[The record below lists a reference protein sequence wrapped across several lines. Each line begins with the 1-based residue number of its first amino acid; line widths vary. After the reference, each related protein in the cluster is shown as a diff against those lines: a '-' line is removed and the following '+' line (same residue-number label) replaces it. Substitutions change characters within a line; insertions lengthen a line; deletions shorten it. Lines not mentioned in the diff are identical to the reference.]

1 MNLLLWPSSG
11 EVMAQMFVS
20 QSRGSSRRRVQ
31 FTFWTVKCNCLAGEL
46 LRFGYEGKKYCSH
59 LCQNR
64 GVRVT
69 AGVIVSLGFFFKF
82 NFILIPVQLLLTA

>member
-11 EVMAQMFVS
+11 EVMAQMSVF
-20 QSRGSSRRRVQ
+20 QSRCSSRGPVQ
-31 FTFWTVKCNCLAGEL
+31 FTFRTVKCNWLADEI
-46 LRFGYEGKKYCSH
+46 LRFGYKKKKCCHH

-69 AGVIVSLGFFFKF
+69 AGVVVSL
-82 NFILIPVQLLLTA
+82 VSSSSHSSWY